1 MCVVRRNAKESLVWS
16 ADPETSPD
24 EGFSGVGVF
33 WIRESATVLVGQSFM
48 HSSTPEY
55 TSRGLKLARRGPSV
69 LATEIE
75 LDGAEGL
82 NQIL

>member
-1 MCVVRRNAKESLVWS
+1 MRKRALCGQLIPK
-16 ADPETSPD
+16 TSPD

-33 WIRESATVLVGQSFM
+33 WIRECATVLVGQSFM

-55 TSRGLKLARRGPSV
+55 TSRCLKLARRGPSV
-69 LATEIE
+69 QATEIE